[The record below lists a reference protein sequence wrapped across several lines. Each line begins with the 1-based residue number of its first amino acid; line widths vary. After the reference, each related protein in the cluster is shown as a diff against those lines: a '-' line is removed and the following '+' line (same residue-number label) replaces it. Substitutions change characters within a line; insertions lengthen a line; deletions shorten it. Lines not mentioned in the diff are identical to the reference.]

1 MTGLIS
7 DQIADRLFGLQDGP
21 ADRVLLAAGR
31 RIGELDPDRLNNIA
45 VAIASDQTVGLA
57 GGLDVT
63 ERRRL
68 AERMRA
74 DQVDTSD
81 RLKVLAWL
89 EHNPGQLS
97 AASRSVAVSRGHV
110 PRGLDLMVRRWTG
123 KDRRPRSKRGGVL

>member
-7 DQIADRLFGLQDGP
+7 DSIADSLFGLQDGP

-31 RIGELDPDRLNNIA
+31 RIGELDPDRLSVIA

-74 DQVDTSD
+74 ENVDTSD
-81 RLKVLAWL
+81 RERVLAWL
-89 EHNPGQLS
+89 RRNPGQLA

-123 KDRRPRSKRGGVL
+123 RDRRPRSKGGAL

>member
-7 DQIADRLFGLQDGP
+7 DSIADSLFGLQDGP

-31 RIGELDPDRLNNIA
+31 RIEELDPDRLSVIA

-74 DQVDTSD
+74 ENVDTSD
-81 RLKVLAWL
+81 RERVLAWL
-89 EHNPGQLS
+89 RRNPGQLA

-123 KDRRPRSKRGGVL
+123 RDRRPRSKGGAL

>member
-7 DQIADRLFGLQDGP
+7 DSIADSLFGLQDGP

-31 RIGELDPDRLNNIA
+31 RIGELDPDRLSVIA

-74 DQVDTSD
+74 EGVDTSD
-81 RLKVLAWL
+81 RERVLAWL
-89 EHNPGQLS
+89 RRNPGQLA

-123 KDRRPRSKRGGVL
+123 KDRRPRSKGGAL

>member
-7 DQIADRLFGLQDGP
+7 DSIADSLFGLQDGP

-31 RIGELDPDRLNNIA
+31 RIGELDPDRLSVIA

-74 DQVDTSD
+74 ENVDTSD
-81 RLKVLAWL
+81 RERVLAWL
-89 EHNPGQLS
+89 RRNPGQLA

-110 PRGLDLMVRRWTG
+110 SRGLDLMVRRWTG
-123 KDRRPRSKRGGVL
+123 RDRRPRSKGGAL